1 MSVPKNQRVGRR
13 EFLKR
18 TTQAAAGT
26 VLAGGPFR
34 AVAQETSAG
43 AAHEIPVRTLGKTGV
58 KLPILGYGGAALP
71 TAWLNPL
78 SHEDR
83 VKLVRYAYDRGIR
96 YFDTAGNYMESQ
108 TILGEGLKGV
118 RDKVCLNTKME
129 TTAPGEVRKAVEKS
143 LKELQMDYL
152 DSIQIHGT
160 PGIEQMSVSQAMK
173 IHAELA
179 KLRDERIVRYLGFS
193 AHSYFDKALALAD
206 SGGFDQCMLAYGYIP
221 RGYNQ
226 VHSARMLALRDA
238 CLAKAHDR
246 GMGIIAMKVIAAGM
260 LGAWSEYIVPGFD
273 KQRLKQLPAAAI
285 RFVLQDERIHV
296 LTIGMRLK
304 EEIDAN
310 LKILAGKAA
319 YTAEDR
325 ALLAEYSAKAYESNA
340 IKQMKVE

>member
-1 MSVPKNQRVGRR
+1 MNDPMSQRVGRR

-18 TTQAAAGT
+18 TTQAAAAT
-26 VLAGGPFR
+26 VLAGGVFSSE
-34 AVAQETSAG
+34 AQEKSAD
-43 AAHEIPVRTLGKTGV
+43 AANGIPVRTLGKTGL

-78 SHEDR
+78 SYGDR

-118 RDKVCLNTKME
+118 RDKVCLNTKVE
-129 TTAPGEVRKAVEKS
+129 TTVSGEVRKAVEKS
-143 LKELQMDYL
+143 LKELQTDYL
-152 DSIQIHGT
+152 DSVQIHGT
-160 PGIEQMSVSQAMK
+160 PGLEQMSVRQAMK

-179 KLRDERIVRYLGFS
+179 KLRDERIIRFLGFS

-206 SGGFDQCMLAYGYIP
+206 SGGFDQCMLTYGYIP
-221 RGYNQ
+221 RGFNQ

-238 CLAKAHDR
+238 CLAKAHER

-260 LGAWSEYIVPGFD
+260 LGAWSGYIVPGFD
-273 KQRLKQLPAAAI
+273 KERLKQLPAAAI
-285 RFVLQDERIHV
+285 RYVLQDERVHV

-310 LKILAGKAA
+310 FKTLTGKTG

-325 ALLAEYSAKAYESNA
+325 ALLAEYSTRAYDSDA
-340 IKQMKVE
+340 IKKMKVE

>member
-1 MSVPKNQRVGRR
+1 MKDPLDNHIGRR

-18 TTQAAAGT
+18 TTQGAAGAVLIGGAFEAAA
-26 VLAGGPFR
+26 
-34 AVAQETSAG
+34 QEKSTGEASA
-43 AAHEIPVRTLGKTGV
+43 IPLRTFGKTGL
-58 KLPILGYGGAALP
+58 KLPILGFGGAALP
-71 TAWLNPL
+71 SAWLNPL
-78 SHEDR
+78 SYEDR
-83 VKLVRYAYDRGIR
+83 IKLVRYAYDRGIR
-96 YFDTAGNYMESQ
+96 YFETAGNYMESQ
-108 TILGEGLKGV
+108 AILGEGLKDV
-118 RDKVCLNTKME
+118 RDAVCLNTKVE

-143 LKELQMDYL
+143 LKELQTDYL

-160 PGIEQMSVSQAMK
+160 PGLEQMSASQAMK
-173 IHAELA
+173 IHGELA
-179 KLRDERIVRYLGFS
+179 KLRDERIVRFLGFS

-206 SGGFDQCMLAYGYIP
+206 SGGFDQCMLTYGYIP

-238 CLAKAHDR
+238 CLAKAYER

-260 LGAWSEYIVPGFD
+260 LGAWSGYIVPGYD

-285 RFVLQDERIHV
+285 RHVLQDERVQV

-310 LKILAGKAA
+310 LKTLAGKTA

-325 ALLAEYSAKAYESNA
+325 ALLAEYSARAYESDA
-340 IKQMKVE
+340 IKKLQVE